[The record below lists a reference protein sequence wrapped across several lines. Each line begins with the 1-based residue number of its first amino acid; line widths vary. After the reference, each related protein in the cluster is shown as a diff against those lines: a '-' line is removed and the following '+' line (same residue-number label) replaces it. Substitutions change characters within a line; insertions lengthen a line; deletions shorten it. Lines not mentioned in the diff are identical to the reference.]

1 MNISDFLNN
10 QYADSALYMNFRN
23 TPSFIDGLKNSSRK
37 IVHTIKETNQ
47 KKLQESKTA
56 RSSEIEN
63 LQIKLEK
70 AESEINRL
78 TEAKQRISKLPF
90 NVTSA
95 NLKYENMNP
104 SQLLSSDDEALFN
117 TMVNMN
123 RK

>member
-1 MNISDFLNN
+1 MLDENVTLNKQIKQLN
-10 QYADSALYMNFRN
+10 EQIKQL
-23 TPSFIDGLKNSSRK
+23 
-37 IVHTIKETNQ
+37 KETNQ